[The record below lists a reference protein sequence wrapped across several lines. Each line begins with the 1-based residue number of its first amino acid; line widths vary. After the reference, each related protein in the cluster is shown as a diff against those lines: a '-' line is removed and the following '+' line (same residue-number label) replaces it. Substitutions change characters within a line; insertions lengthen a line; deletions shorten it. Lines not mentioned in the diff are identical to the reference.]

1 MPRKYFLFAVW
12 QIVGSEE
19 QMPGRGRD
27 CEIQGIKLP
36 GLDEPRSQT
45 HPETDRFHNKGT
57 PSCRRLCDAKSVCL
71 KRGPFD
77 TRLRRWYSIGD
88 VEKLGN
94 ALFDNVEAAVPEF
107 GLAEIVTKR

>member
-1 MPRKYFLFAVW
+1 VPRKYFLFAVW

-45 HPETDRFHNKGT
+45 HPETDRLI
-57 PSCRRLCDAKSVCL
+57 PQQ
-71 KRGPFD
+71 
-77 TRLRRWYSIGD
+77 
-88 VEKLGN
+88 GN
-94 ALFDNVEAAVPEF
+94 AILPPFM
-107 GLAEIVTKR
+107 